1 MFLLTLV
8 YSRLLHKL
16 KIVTP
21 SKTQCSTK
29 VFLGKDIEDNMF
41 RLLHKL
47 TIVQTGGRLLLIGRS
62 GT

>member
-8 YSRLLHKL
+8 YSSLLHKL

-47 TIVQTGGRLLLIGRS
+47 IIIQTGGFLLLIGRS